1 MKIGSIVESDAPKTI
16 IIMNE
21 KETLEKLHEECGVFG
36 VFSREKIDT
45 LSLVQ
50 FGLFALQHRG
60 QEACGFS
67 VLRDDLIYTY
77 KGEGLVLDAFR
88 EIERSEDYHGHAV
101 IGHTRYSTAGGQSKQ
116 NIQPFFVKNEEGQ
129 GVLSVAHN
137 GHLVNAKELREELIK
152 EGVTFVS
159 DQSDSEVILRLIQKH
174 MLLGLEE
181 AIQMTVKR
189 IRGAYSVLV
198 LTQNEM
204 AVFKDP
210 NGIRPLCYGLLD
222 EHTHVFSS
230 ETCGLDAIGAH
241 FMRDIRPGQLVIAGS
256 GGLRF
261 SMVTRF
267 PKRRICSFEYIY
279 FSRPDSM
286 IDGINV
292 YKIREKCG
300 QKLYEQY
307 PVKADVVIG
316 VPDSGV
322 PAAVGYSKA
331 SGIRFKPILVKNK
344 YVGRSFIAHSQK
356 LRERIVNLK
365 LNPILSEISG
375 RKVVIIDDSIVR
387 GTTSLRLVDI
397 LRKAGAEEIHFRSA
411 SPPIIAP
418 CFLGVDTPSK
428 KDLIS
433 ANHSKATIKEM
444 LRVDSL
450 EFLSVDNL
458 KEILGGS
465 DYCFGCFTEKYPID
479 IKSDT

>member
-1 MKIGSIVESDAPKTI
+1 MD
-16 IIMNE
+16 E
-21 KETLEKLHEECGVFG
+21 KEPLEKIHEECGVFG
-36 VFSREKIDT
+36 VFSRENVDT
-45 LSLVQ
+45 FSLVQ

-88 EIERSEDYHGHAV
+88 AIERPGDYQGHAV
-101 IGHTRYSTAGGQSKQ
+101 IGYTCYSTIGRQNKQ

-129 GVLSVAHN
+129 GLLSVVYN
-137 GHLVNAKELREELIK
+137 GHVVNAKELREELIK
-152 EGVTFVS
+152 EGVIFIS
-159 DQSDSEVILRLIQKH
+159 DQSDSEVILRMIQKH
-174 MLLGLEE
+174 LSLGLEK
-181 AIQMTVKR
+181 AVQITVKCL
-189 IRGAYSVLV
+189 RGAYSVLV
-198 LTQNEM
+198 LTQDEM
-204 AVFKDP
+204 AAFKDP

-241 FMRDIRPGQLVIAGS
+241 FMRDIRPGQLVIAGP

-261 SMVTRF
+261 SMVTRL

-279 FSRPDSM
+279 FSRPDSI

-300 QKLYEQY
+300 QKLYEEH
-307 PVKADVVIG
+307 PVKADVVMG
-316 VPDSGV
+316 MPDSGV
-322 PAAVGYSKA
+322 PAALGYSKA
-331 SGIRFKPILVKNK
+331 SGIPFKPILFKNK
-344 YVGRSFIAHSQK
+344 YLECSLIVPSQE
-356 LRERIVNLK
+356 LSERIFNLK

-387 GTTSLRLVDI
+387 GTNSRRLVDI
-397 LRKAGAEEIHFRSA
+397 LRKAGAEEIHFRSV

-418 CFLGVDTPSK
+418 CFFGVDTPSK

-444 LRVDSL
+444 LGADSL
-450 EFLSVDNL
+450 EFLNVDNL
-458 KEILGGS
+458 KEILGGP
-465 DYCFGCFTEKYPID
+465 DYCFGCFTERYPID